1 MKVVEAIGIVEL
13 QYFTY
18 ALEIADQM
26 MKAAGVELLK
36 SENYLGGRLVSLVI
50 GGSISDVKT
59 AIEVAKETCESKQQN
74 PLKMAVL
81 ITNPHREILKFI
93 VSSEKEDEKNQSEQE
108 AIEQKDRDENK
119 QNETQMKQ
127 KRQSRRR
134 NSKNKTDDSR
144 RNEP

>member
-18 ALEIADQM
+18 ALEVADQM
-26 MKAAGVELLK
+26 MKAAGVELLR

-59 AIEVAKETCESKQQN
+59 AIEAAKETCESKQQN

-93 VSSEKEDEKNQSEQE
+93 VSSEKEDEKNQSHHE
-108 AIEQKDRDENK
+108 AIEQEDRENEEPIAQVK
-119 QNETQMKQ
+119 P
-127 KRQSRRR
+127 KRQSRKR
-134 NSKNKTDDSR
+134 NTKNLR